1 MSELNKTLRLLTR
14 NTVGLFGLIGV
25 LVIVAVS
32 FIGPLVVPPADTAD
46 VANIYSGPSAKHI
59 LGTDFQGRD
68 NFVQLIY
75 GGKDI
80 VIIAVIAGVLTVLIA
95 VLIGSVA
102 AFMGGKVDSVLR
114 EVINV
119 WLTIPQFPLLAIL
132 ATLLK
137 LSDVSLLSVIIA
149 LLSWPSLALQVRAQM
164 LSLRKRDYVE
174 AATLLDLGTPHIIL
188 REMLPNIAPFIAIS
202 LIFAMTSAIYQQTGL
217 VFLGL
222 VPFSSANWGVTISLA
237 YAKGAHYQSD
247 SSWSLLVPVAAI
259 VLFQLALVS
268 LSRSME
274 EVFNPRLRTEV

>member
-1 MSELNKTLRLLTR
+1 
-14 NTVGLFGLIGV
+14 
-25 LVIVAVS
+25 
-32 FIGPLVVPPADTAD
+32 
-46 VANIYSGPSAKHI
+46 

-68 NFVQLIY
+68 NLTQLIY

-80 VIIAVIAGVLTVLIA
+80 VIIAVVAGVLTVLIA
-95 VLIGSVA
+95 VVVGSVA
-102 AFMGGKVDSVLR
+102 AFMGGRVDSFLR

-137 LSDVSLLSVIIA
+137 LSNVALLSVIIA
-149 LLSWPSLALQVRAQM
+149 VLSWPSLALQVRAQM
-164 LSLRKRDYVE
+164 LSLRKRDYIE
-174 AATLLDLGTPHIIL
+174 AATLLDLGMPHIIL

-222 VPFSSANWGVTISLA
+222 VPFSSANWGVTISLG
-237 YAKGAHYQSD
+237 YAKGAHFQSD
-247 SSWSLLVPVAAI
+247 SAWSLIVPVAAI
-259 VLFQLALVS
+259 VIFQLGLVS

>member
-1 MSELNKTLRLLTR
+1 MTEFQKTLRLLTR
-14 NTVGLFGLIGV
+14 NKVGLFGLIGV
-25 LVIVAVS
+25 LLIVAVS

-95 VLIGSVA
+95 VLVGSVA
-102 AFMGGKVDSVLR
+102 AFMGGRVDGVLR

-149 LLSWPSLALQVRAQM
+149 VLSWPSLALQVRAQM

-174 AATLLDLGTPHIIL
+174 AATLLDLGTSHIIL

>member
-1 MSELNKTLRLLTR
+1 MSELSKTLRLLTR

-25 LVIVAVS
+25 LLIVAVS

-95 VLIGSVA
+95 VLVGSVA

-114 EVINV
+114 EVINI

-149 LLSWPSLALQVRAQM
+149 VLSWPSLALQVRAQM

-268 LSRSME
+268 LSRSVE

>member
-1 MSELNKTLRLLTR
+1 MSELQKTLRLLTR
-14 NTVGLFGLIGV
+14 NKAGLVGLVVVV
-25 LVIVAVS
+25 LIVAMS
-32 FIGPLVVPPADTAD
+32 LIGPLVVPPADTAD
-46 VANIYSGPSAKHI
+46 VTKIYNGPSREHP

-68 NFVQLIY
+68 NLVQLIY

-80 VIIAVIAGVLTVLIA
+80 LVIAVIAGVLTTFIA
-95 VLIGSVA
+95 VTVGATAGFL
-102 AFMGGKVDSVLR
+102 GGKADTLLR
-114 EVINV
+114 EVVNV

-137 LSDVSLLSVIIA
+137 LSDVTLLSVIIA
-149 LLSWPSLALQVRAQM
+149 LLSWPSLALQIRAQA
-164 LSLRKRDYVE
+164 LSLRKRDYIE
-174 AATLLDLGTPHIIL
+174 AATLLGLSTPHIIL
-188 REMLPNIAPFIAIS
+188 RELLPNMMPFIAIS
-202 LIFAMTSAIYQQTGL
+202 LIFAMTGAIYQQTGL

-237 YAKGAHYQSD
+237 YAKGAHFQAD

-268 LSRSME
+268 LSRSLE

>member
-1 MSELNKTLRLLTR
+1 MNELQKTLRLLTR

-149 LLSWPSLALQVRAQM
+149 VLSWPSLALQVRAQM

-237 YAKGAHYQSD
+237 YAKGAHFQSD